1 MAEFPSGD
9 TSIVSERARMI
20 AAVESEMG
28 NTSLADADGGKLSA
42 VSFKR
47 SAYIPLG
54 RTNRGRFKTGRA
66 SSVSP
71 RVDDTAVDAADWPPT
86 KLPAAS

>member
-1 MAEFPSGD
+1 
-9 TSIVSERARMI
+9 
-20 AAVESEMG
+20 MG
-28 NTSLADADGGKLSA
+28 NTSLADGDADADGGKLSA

-47 SAYIPLG
+47 SAYIPPG

-71 RVDDTAVDAADWPPT
+71 RVDDTAVDAADCPPT